1 MIFMRFRGP
10 QALNDTYKKNI
21 GGVVLSWLTRNP
33 FGVRQLA
40 AAFPASKSD
49 SHGGWLPPAPARRL
63 DFQLSTFNFDL
74 LGFPR
79 PDTVKRQ
86 NILYR
91 HDTLELMHVGA
102 AYHRQ

>member
-1 MIFMRFRGP
+1 MVNSEP
-10 QALNDTYKKNI
+10 LW
-21 GGVVLSWLTRNP
+21 S
-33 FGVRQLA
+33 A
-40 AAFPASKSD
+40 AACCRFSGVEIGFTWGVATPS
-49 SHGGWLPPAPARRL
+49 AR
-63 DFQLSTFNFDL
+63 QEVELSTFNFDL

>member
-1 MIFMRFRGP
+1 MVNSEP
-10 QALNDTYKKNI
+10 LW
-21 GGVVLSWLTRNP
+21 S
-33 FGVRQLA
+33 A
-40 AAFPASKSD
+40 AACCRFSGVEIGFTRGLATPS
-49 SHGGWLPPAPARRL
+49 AR
-63 DFQLSTFNFDL
+63 QEVGLSTFNFDL

>member
-1 MIFMRFRGP
+1 MVNSEP
-10 QALNDTYKKNI
+10 LW
-21 GGVVLSWLTRNP
+21 S
-33 FGVRQLA
+33 A
-40 AAFPASKSD
+40 AACCRFSGVEIGFTWGVATPS
-49 SHGGWLPPAPARRL
+49 AR
-63 DFQLSTFNFDL
+63 QEVGLSTFNFDL